1 MLDTARFTDAEGMFC
16 GDVVFDVER
25 GCPQDCVG
33 VDPMDSTHRKRY
45 GSGLQRQTLL
55 QPLVRGGKVVEGQDL
70 TDVHA
75 AKARCR
81 AQLACLDASVKRFY
95 NPHRYPAGLEKGLH
109 AKRDA
114 MIRELRGEDMY

>member
-1 MLDTARFTDAEGMFC
+1 MEQVVHAEYARYRICATGFSPSTRSKATSKSC
-16 GDVVFDVER
+16 GV
-25 GCPQDCVG
+25 
-33 VDPMDSTHRKRY
+33 
-45 GSGLQRQTLL
+45 